1 MTETVLEQ
9 FVRDFHDLVRRR
21 DLAALPD
28 FIVDQPVF
36 HTPRFLKPITSKVQ
50 MVLVLQ
56 GIVQFVEG
64 FEYHRIF
71 TRGNEAA
78 MEFRGKI
85 GEVVVHGIDIFTID
99 DAGKIKELTVFLRPT
114 KALEAIGQME
124 DQHFQRMQ
132 AQSAGR

>member
-1 MTETVLEQ
+1 MPETVLEQ

-36 HTPRFLKPITSKVQ
+36 HTPRFLKPITSKAQ

-71 TRGNEAA
+71 TRGNEAV

-85 GEVVVHGIDIFTID
+85 GEVVVHGIDILTID
-99 DAGKIKELTVFLRPT
+99 DAGKIK
-114 KALEAIGQME
+114 
-124 DQHFQRMQ
+124 
-132 AQSAGR
+132 

>member
-36 HTPRFLKPITSKVQ
+36 HTPRFLKPITSKAQ

-114 KALEAIGQME
+114 KALEAIGRME

-132 AQSAGR
+132 ALPAGR

>member
-1 MTETVLEQ
+1 MTETVIER
-9 FVRDFHDLVRRR
+9 FVRDFHDLVKRR

-28 FIVDQPVF
+28 FIVDEPVF
-36 HTPRFLKPITSKVQ
+36 HTPRFLRPITRKDH

-56 GIVQFVEG
+56 GIVHFVEG

-71 TRGNEAA
+71 TSGNEAV
-78 MEFRGKI
+78 MEFRGKV
-85 GEVVVHGIDIFTID
+85 GDVVIHGIDIFTVD
-99 DAGKIKELTVFLRPT
+99 AAGKIKELTVFLRPT

>member
-36 HTPRFLKPITSKVQ
+36 HTPRFLKPITSKAQ

>member
-1 MTETVLEQ
+1 MTETVLDR
-9 FVRDFHDLVRRR
+9 FVHDFHDLVRRR

-36 HTPRFLKPITSKVQ
+36 HTPRFLKPITSKAQ

-71 TRGNEAA
+71 TRGNEAV

-132 AQSAGR
+132 ALPAGR